1 MKRNRKIING
11 RCLGVIGLYANMIV
25 FLFTDYSLWYFF
37 GAMACIGISVW
48 LMTRREKRR
57 RT

>member
-1 MKRNRKIING
+1 MKGNRKIINC

-37 GAMACIGISVW
+37 AAVVCIGALIW
-48 LMTRREKRR
+48 LMSCREKQP